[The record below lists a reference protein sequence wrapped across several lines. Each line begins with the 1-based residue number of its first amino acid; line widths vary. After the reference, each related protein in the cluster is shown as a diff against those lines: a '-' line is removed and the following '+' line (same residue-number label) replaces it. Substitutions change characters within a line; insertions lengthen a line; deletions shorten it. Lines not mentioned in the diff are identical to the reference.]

1 MTPICKSMCMC
12 HYLYNIYIY
21 IYAFIRIAISII
33 VIIVVVLST
42 VSNIIIVKILFHM
55 MMVEYGANVPA
66 DCVYLFGSFGG
77 Q

>member
-1 MTPICKSMCMC
+1 MCQ
-12 HYLYNIYIY
+12 YLYNIYTYIY

>member
-1 MTPICKSMCMC
+1 MCQ
-12 HYLYNIYIY
+12 YLYNIYIYIY

-42 VSNIIIVKILFHM
+42 VSNIIIVKILFYM